1 VQFFR
6 DLSIRGKLFAGFGVV
21 LALCLGVGAVSISS
35 LSSVDRAGAGIYTN
49 NAVSLDHLGVAST
62 AFAHEQ
68 GLVLRGLVYPHDQA
82 IQGQANAGIATDQAT
97 VQKEL
102 QLFVRAGLTPQE
114 KVGMATLRPAEAAY
128 LRFRD
133 RVRSLTQAG
142 QVGAASSV
150 NQQTT
155 GAFDTVVASLGMLTR
170 VNETQAAAA
179 SRDIDST
186 YTSSRTQTIVLLVVT
201 FLLGLGIAFLLSR
214 SIKRGVDVVLD
225 RLVSLRDRCVAYVQ
239 EGLEAFAGGDLTK
252 RYEPVT
258 AAIEDPS
265 QDELGQIAAAVNDL
279 AQRVSAS
286 LLAYNA
292 TAQSLS
298 DTIGQV
304 AATAGSV
311 GDSSK
316 DMAETSKETGRATGE
331 IAHAVGDVAVGTERQ
346 VRMIEAAKTA
356 ADEVA
361 RAVAESAENASET
374 AAVAVQARQF
384 AQDGVTAAEQANKV
398 MQAVSDSSNVT
409 SEAMGGLAA
418 KSEQIGAIV
427 NTITGIAEQTNLLA
441 LNAAIEAARAGE
453 QGRGFAVVAEEVRKL
468 AEGSQRAAQE
478 ISGLIGAIQTDT
490 AKAVTVVEDGARRTQ
505 EGSAVVEQTR
515 EAFVKIGGS
524 VDDITARI
532 EQIAAASAQIAA
544 SAVSMQ
550 EHMSEAAAVAE
561 ESSASTEQVSASTQE
576 TSASAEQIASSAQE
590 LSGNAE
596 QLNALVAQFTLTR
609 S

>member
-6 DLSIRGKLFAGFGVV
+6 DLSIRGKLFGGFGVV
-21 LALCLGVGAVSISS
+21 LALCLGVGLVSISS

-49 NAVSLDHLGVAST
+49 NAVSLNELGVAST
-62 AFAHEQ
+62 AFADEQ
-68 GLVLRGLVYPHDQA
+68 GLVLRGLVYPHDRA
-82 IQGQANAGIATDQAT
+82 IQQQVDAGVATDQT
-97 VQKEL
+97 SVQK
-102 QLFVRAGLTPQE
+102 QLRLFAGARLRPQE
-114 KVGMATLRPAEAAY
+114 SAGMATLRPAEAAY
-128 LRFRD
+128 LRLRD
-133 RVRSLTQAG
+133 RVRSLTEAG
-142 QVGAASSV
+142 QVGAAGTV

-155 GAFDTVVASLGMLTR
+155 GAFNTVVASLGTLTR
-170 VNETQAAAA
+170 FNENEAAAA
-179 SRDIDST
+179 SRGIDST

-225 RLVSLRDRCVAYVQ
+225 RLVSLRDRCVTYVQ
-239 EGLEAFAGGDLTK
+239 EGLEAFSAGDLTK
-252 RYEPVT
+252 RYEPMTEV
-258 AAIEDPS
+258 IEDPS
-265 QDELGQIAAAVNDL
+265 KDELGQVAAAVNGL
-279 AQRVSAS
+279 RERVVAA
-286 LLAYNA
+286 LLAYHA

-316 DMAETSKETGRATGE
+316 DMAATSKETGRATGE
-331 IAHAVGDVAVGTERQ
+331 IAHAVGDVAAGTERQ
-346 VRMIEAAKTA
+346 VRMLDEAKNA

-490 AKAVTVVEDGARRTQ
+490 AKAVGVVEDGARRTQ
-505 EGSAVVEQTR
+505 EGTAVVEQTR

-532 EQIAAASAQIAA
+532 EQIAAVSAQIAA

-550 EHMSEAAAVAE
+550 EHMGEAAAVAE
-561 ESSASTEQVSASTQE
+561 QSSASTQQVSASTQE
-576 TSASAEQIASSAQE
+576 TSASAEQIAVSAQA
-590 LSGNAE
+590 LSGNAD
-596 QLNALVAQFTLTR
+596 QLNDLVAQFRLIAA
-609 S
+609 